1 MLEGE
6 TLNDVIEYALGF
18 TEIANKTNI
27 SISFLDLKAAS
38 IVKKTIQN
46 FEQDLNSAISVN
58 VFSYVSEETSNVLV
72 AGAVEEPGYYDLKKY
87 TFLNELIDDLRF
99 IDVYPWLAVLEQ
111 FDENNFIKSSTL
123 INLNDE
129 STFNDIK
136 LLPNSRLFFANIET
150 REFDNISA
158 ISSALINDY
167 SLNIYHINGNF
178 SMPVTGSYKIKT
190 FIDLLGL
197 DMSSVDKEATYQ
209 PT

>member
-1 MLEGE
+1 M
-6 TLNDVIEYALGF
+6 
-18 TEIANKTNI
+18 
-27 SISFLDLKAAS
+27 
-38 IVKKTIQN
+38 
-46 FEQDLNSAISVN
+46 
-58 VFSYVSEETSNVLV
+58 
-72 AGAVEEPGYYDLKKY
+72 
-87 TFLNELIDDLRF
+87 RF

-197 DMSSVDKEATYQ
+197 DMSSVDKEATYISPLENIIVNENYENMQ
-209 PT
+209 FVAKNIILFRSDHLLMI